1 MFGTTTR
8 NAIAV
13 SMAEEYLKFAL
24 SDVAAESNRKTVFD
38 QDNKNIHVP
47 C

>member
-1 MFGTTTR
+1 
-8 NAIAV
+8 
-13 SMAEEYLKFAL
+13 MAEEYLKFAL